1 VHAREENVEMR
12 DGVMDGSA
20 PALTGAR
27 WRKATASNA
36 TGSCVELARVGDM
49 VALRN
54 SRRPLGL
61 VLAWDA
67 AAVAGFVAAA
77 AAGEFDELLES

>member
-1 VHAREENVEMR
+1 MH
-12 DGVMDGSA
+12 DGATDGSA
-20 PALTGAR
+20 PVLAGAQ

-36 TGSCVELARVGDM
+36 TGSCVELARVGDA

-61 VLAWDA
+61 VLTWDA
-67 AAVAGFVAAA
+67 AAVADFVAAA
-77 AAGEFDELLES
+77 AAGEFDDLLR

>member
-1 VHAREENVEMR
+1 MQH
-12 DGVMDGSA
+12 GVMDGSA
-20 PALTGAR
+20 PAWAGVR

-36 TGSCVELARVGDM
+36 TGSCVELARLGDA

-61 VLAWDA
+61 VLTWDA
-67 AAVAGFVAAA
+67 AAVAEFVAAA
-77 AAGEFDELLES
+77 ADGEFDDLLD